1 MKGNCVFSFSFLM
14 TICVASVL
22 FSCATKPPALSN
34 NGKPFP
40 ITEYEKIAQRE
51 FDNKNY
57 ENAILAY
64 NAIIENY
71 PDNKKAVVWANYEI
85 GFCHFLLKEYEE
97 AERYFRIVIN
107 EYQEPAATKLAQD
120 RIEEIGEKKKK

>member
-1 MKGNCVFSFSFLM
+1 MKLNCFFSLSLFVTFCL
-14 TICVASVL
+14 ASL
-22 FSCATKPPALSN
+22 LLSCATKPPVLYN
-34 NGKPFP
+34 NGKPLP

-71 PDNKKAVVWANYEI
+71 RDNKKASVWAYYEI
-85 GFCHFLLKEYEE
+85 GFCHLVLKEYGE
-97 AERYFRIVIN
+97 AEKYFRIVIN

-120 RIEEIGEKKKK
+120 RIEEIGDKKK